1 MENASKALI
10 MVGGILI
17 TVMVISLCMYLF
29 TSARGVADASEK
41 RLQVSQIE
49 GFNRFFVNYPN
60 EITGLDVYNIIGK
73 CEDINNTASSLGTVT
88 WSGATKADVKATE
101 NFIKKKYRYEY
112 EDTDGDGLI
121 DVVQFTKE

>member
-60 EITGLDVYNIIGK
+60 KITGLDVYNIIGK
-73 CEDINNTASSLGTVT
+73 CDDISATASSLGTVDYE
-88 WSGATKADVKATE
+88 GAQKKDVEPTARFKDEYT
-101 NFIKKKYRYEY
+101 YEY
-112 EDTDGDGLI
+112 FYNSDGLI
-121 DVVQFTKE
+121 YKVIFDKIEK

>member
-10 MVGGILI
+10 IAGGILI
-17 TVMVISLCMYLF
+17 TVMVITLCMYLF

-88 WSGATKADVKATE
+88 WSGEVKANVTATVDFE
-101 NFIKKKYRYEY
+101 KKYRYEY

-121 DVVQFTKE
+121 DEVRFYEK

>member
-73 CEDINNTASSLGTVT
+73 CEDINATASSLGTVSVKGEDKANVT
-88 WSGATKADVKATE
+88 ATVD
-101 NFIKKKYRYEY
+101 FWKKYRYEY

-121 DVVQFTKE
+121 DEVRFYAK

>member
-10 MVGGILI
+10 MAGGILI

-60 EITGLDVYNIIGK
+60 KITGLDVYNIIGK

-88 WSGATKADVKATE
+88 WSGATKADVKETE